1 MSDPIFLLSVVTI
14 GSGLIGLC
22 IRYGFK
28 SKCSEVALC
37 CGLVTIHR
45 DIDSEKEIN
54 LSEITHGIP
63 EEKEEG
69 RGCGASIGAS
79 GSKLAC
85 FCIKRAEATDATEE
99 SAIT

>member
-63 EEKEEG
+63 EEKEIEDDG
-69 RGCGASIGAS
+69 ISSVGGG
-79 GSKLAC
+79 G
-85 FCIKRAEATDATEE
+85 TP
-99 SAIT
+99 AIETLHR